1 MPCSSESAARN
12 TLAWTLARNFFFL
25 EQYPS
30 SYPRAT
36 ADCPKAMPVARGEH
50 RHALHRRLGARPRPR
65 NYCKTRLG
73 ETRTLGGTLGGST
86 SMSAL
91 ESSTAASGDGPG
103 RLVSPCPNPDSN
115 PDPDSNPNPDLMTLT
130 TSLRHISRA
139 GLAARAGLLAVCDSG
154 KWQLEAAA
162 LRRPPTR
169 ALVGDR
175 AMLITRLGD
184 LLDVAILIH

>member
-1 MPCSSESAARN
+1 M
-12 TLAWTLARNFFFL
+12 
-25 EQYPS
+25 
-30 SYPRAT
+30 
-36 ADCPKAMPVARGEH
+36 ARGELTPDACSVDVSTGMLFIADSGH
-50 RHALHRRLGARPRPR
+50 DRGDYYTPGLFS
-65 NYCKTRLG
+65 K
-73 ETRTLGGTLGGST
+73 RTLGGTLGGSS

-103 RLVSPCPNPDSN
+103 RHVSPCPGMSHPGMPNPDSN
-115 PDPDSNPNPDLMTLT
+115 PDPDSNPNPDLMT

-175 AMLITRLGD
+175 A
-184 LLDVAILIH
+184 ILIY